1 MLAQFDTDKN
11 AVLVCALPITAMVLD
26 QPVLVLNRLWQAVNI
41 CSARRALSMLFE
53 GNAQVVHSEE
63 GNFNTFSFNEWADFS
78 EQEPGL
84 ECING
89 VSIKLRLPKVILLM
103 VYDRMP
109 RKEVKFTRHNIF
121 QRDKNICQYCGEK
134 FDTRDLNLDHV
145 IPRQHNGPTTWENIV
160 CSCIPC
166 NSRKSNKTP
175 EQAGMNLIRQP
186 RKPHWHPFM
195 QVRFSLQY
203 HESWRHFLDIA
214 YWNVELGEDLK

>member
-1 MLAQFDTDKN
+1 M
-11 AVLVCALPITAMVLD
+11 TAMVLD

-175 EQAGMNLIRQP
+175 AKKKQ
-186 RKPHWHPFM
+186 
-195 QVRFSLQY
+195 
-203 HESWRHFLDIA
+203 
-214 YWNVELGEDLK
+214 